1 MGYLVN
7 DSFIIRRQIIIPEAD
22 VQQMDTSLPYTLVP
36 TNNSFFAIPVF
47 CYITAAANQ
56 TTPYNGFV
64 HIHLTNTGNFTSG
77 DLCATYSRNASATAD
92 ISNAQYYAMLV
103 NFQSAPNR
111 FGGVNDKK
119 DLQIFW
125 DVLPPIG
132 DGDLIVN
139 LGYIIQPI

>member
-22 VQQMDTSLPYTLVP
+22 VQLMDGGQPYTLIV
-36 TNNSFFAIPVF
+36 TNNNFFAIPVF
-47 CYITAAANQ
+47 CYLKAAANQ
-56 TTPYNGFV
+56 TTSYSGFV
-64 HIHLTNTGNFTSG
+64 HIHLSNRGNYGVG
-77 DLCATYSRNASATAD
+77 DICATYSENASTSTD
-92 ISNAQYYAMLV
+92 IGTLDYYSMLV

-111 FGGVNDKK
+111 YGGVNGFK

-125 DVLPPIG
+125 NTLPSVG

>member
-7 DSFIIRRQIIIPEAD
+7 DSFIIRRRFVIEQLE
-22 VQQMDTSLPYTLVP
+22 VQFMDAGQPYTLVS

-47 CYITAAANQ
+47 CYITAGSNQ
-56 TTPYNGFV
+56 TIPYDSFT
-64 HIHLTNTGNFTSG
+64 HIHLTNTSNYGSG
-77 DLCATYSRNASATAD
+77 DLCATYSQNASSAGVIDNT
-92 ISNAQYYAMLV
+92 QYYAMLV

-111 FGGVNDKK
+111 FGGINGFK

-125 DVLPPIG
+125 DVLPATG

-139 LGYIIQPI
+139 LGYIIQTI

>member
-7 DSFIIRRQIIIPEAD
+7 DSFIIRRRFVIEQLE
-22 VQQMDTSLPYTLVP
+22 VQFMDASQPYTLVS
-36 TNNSFFAIPVF
+36 TNNNFYVIPIF
-47 CYITAAANQ
+47 CNLTAASNQ
-56 TTPYNGFV
+56 TIPYDTFV
-64 HIHLTNTGNFTSG
+64 HIHLTNTGNYGVG
-77 DLCATYSRNASATAD
+77 DLCATYAQNASAGGVIDNT
-92 ISNAQYYAMLV
+92 QYYAMLV

-111 FGGVNDKK
+111 FGGINGFK

-125 DVLPPIG
+125 DTLPATG